1 MISTR
6 IVTSKDEWE
15 SFLKT
20 KPEANF
26 LQSWYWGQFHKAL
39 GKEVEPLGF
48 YQNQKLV
55 GVCLSI
61 VEPARRGKYLTV
73 AGGPIIDFTHEE
85 LFGAFVDEI
94 TKTAKRH
101 HCVFVRVRPQIVE
114 DGLAVNLFDT
124 HGFRLAPMHLTA
136 DLTSQLDLS
145 PDEETLLKNMR
156 KTTRYEIK
164 KAERERIIMKASDD
178 PNDIAEFYNLQLA
191 TAQRHG
197 FVPFS
202 EKFLYEQFKTFVEN
216 GAARLYKAYKGQ
228 TLLSAAFIIYYGQE
242 ATYHYGA
249 STQEARKYPGAY
261 LIQWEVIKE
270 AKRRGFKRYNFW
282 GVETLDNIK
291 HRFYGVSVFKRGFGG
306 YDVQYLHAQDLVI
319 GPIAYLVNL
328 IIESARRKLRRL

>member
-1 MISTR
+1 MITALLVNSR
-6 IVTSKDEWE
+6 DEWE
-15 SFLKT
+15 DFLKT
-20 KPEANF
+20 KPESNF

-39 GKEVEPLGF
+39 GKEVEYLGF
-48 YQNQKLV
+48 YENNKLI
-55 GVCLSI
+55 GTCLSI

-85 LFGAFVDEI
+85 LFRTFVDEI
-94 TKTAKRH
+94 AKTAKKFR
-101 HCVFVRVRPQIVE
+101 CVFVRVRPQIIE

-164 KAERERIIMKASDD
+164 KAEREQIVIKASDN
-178 PNDIAEFYNLQLA
+178 PKDIAEFYNLQLA

-216 GAARLYKAYKGQ
+216 GAARLYKAYKGDV
-228 TLLSAAFIIYYGQE
+228 LLAEAFIIYYGHE

-249 STQEARKYPGAY
+249 STDEARKYPGAY

-270 AKRRGFKRYNFW
+270 AKRRGFSRYNFW
-282 GVETLDNIK
+282 GVEKLENTK

-306 YDVQYLHAQDLVI
+306 QDVQYLHAQDLVVR
-319 GPIAYLVNL
+319 PIAYLINL